1 MRAWQVTGCGEPREV
16 LALGDVEV
24 PEPGPGQIRMRVLAA
39 GVGLPDVYLCR
50 GSYALTP
57 ERPFIP
63 GQELVG
69 IVTALGTGAQAKL
82 GERRMATSAFHLRHG
97 SFADECLAGDDFALP
112 VPDAMADSEA
122 AGFMIPYHT
131 AYVGLVRRA
140 GLAAGETLLVLGAA
154 GGSGSTA
161 VLLGKALGA
170 RVIATAGGP
179 DKVAFCRALGAD
191 VVIDY
196 RSEGIAEAT
205 RAATGGR
212 GADVVYDPVGGS
224 AFTAATKCIAHE
236 GRILAVGFGSGSWGQ
251 VVTPH
256 LVTRSYGVLGVMP
269 GAGYDRSFKQ
279 RAHAELLGHWHAGRL
294 RVPLHR
300 VFPFDHVPAAIEEVA
315 AGKMLGKVVVEVN
328 PGRSA

>member
-1 MRAWQVTGCGEPREV
+1 MRAWQVRGRGAPREV
-16 LALGDVEV
+16 LALVEVPV

-57 ERPFIP
+57 ELPFTP

-69 IVTALGTGAQAKL
+69 IVTALGEGAQAKL

-97 SFADECLAGDDFALP
+97 SFAQECLAGDDFAMP
-112 VPDAMADSEA
+112 VPEAMSDSEA

-140 GLAAGETLLVLGAA
+140 RLAPGETLLVLGAA

-170 RVIATAGGP
+170 HVIATAGGA
-179 DKVAFCRALGAD
+179 DKVAFCRKLGAGA
-191 VVIDY
+191 VIDY
-196 RSEGIAEAT
+196 RSEEIAQSA
-205 RAATGGR
+205 RRITGGR
-212 GADVVYDPVGGS
+212 GVDVVYDPVGGD
-224 AFTAATKCIAHE
+224 AFTAATKCVAHE

-256 LVTRSYGVLGVMP
+256 LVTRSYSVMGVMP
-269 GAGYDRSFKQ
+269 GAAYDRAFKQ
-279 RAHAELLGHWHAGRL
+279 RAHAELLEHWKAGRL

-300 VFPFDHVPAAIEEVA
+300 VFPFAEVPAAIEEVA
-315 AGKMLGKVVVEVN
+315 AGKMLGKVVV
-328 PGRSA
+328 ACA